1 MGGILSGSYPR
12 NNTKIRTSSLFALD
26 IRTWNKENLLAP
38 GIQFTSTRLQN
49 GNLAGEVTV
58 QMWEEYFILKYIYN
72 QTETITEVVQLTST
86 PCNFGGH
93 RKWLR
98 CPLCG
103 SRVAVIYL
111 LGKEFGCRKC
121 HNLTYDCCNQSEL
134 DRVITKYNKAK
145 AKIGGGPGIIA
156 PIPERP
162 LGMHRKTYEKI
173 LEEIYFYNYLL
184 LTTVF

>member
-12 NNTKIRTSSLFALD
+12 NDTKIRTSSLFTLD
-26 IRTWNKENLLAP
+26 IRTWNKENLLVP
-38 GIQFTSTRLQN
+38 GIQFTSTWFQN
-49 GNLAGEVTV
+49 GNLAGVVTV
-58 QMWEEYFILKYIYN
+58 QIWEEYFILEYIYN
-72 QTETITEVVQLTST
+72 EIETVTEIIHFTST
-86 PCNFGGH
+86 PCNFGGQ
-93 RKWLR
+93 RKWFR

-103 SRVAVIYL
+103 CRVAVLYL

-121 HNLTYDCCNQSEL
+121 HDLTYDSCNQSEL

-162 LGMHRKTYEKI
+162 KGMHHKTYEKI
-173 LEEIYFYNYLL
+173 LDEIYLYSYIL
-184 LTTVF
+184 LTTGL